1 MKIEVLP
8 IDSLKPYENNA
19 KIHTPAQ
26 VAQIAASIKEFG
38 NNDPIAVDENNMV
51 IEGHGRLLALKSLG
65 VKEAECIRLVGL
77 TDDQKRAYIHIH
89 NQLTMNTGFDMDI
102 LTQELKSIEGID
114 MSFFGFD
121 MDFSIDQDFDFDDGQ
136 NVEDELLS
144 SSAAKEPR
152 TKRGQLW
159 QLGRHRLMVGD
170 STSEEDVDKLTGG
183 EAMDLC
189 ITDPPYNVNYEGGT
203 QEKLTIINDDMDDL
217 SFYRFL
223 QNFYAQMLRVL
234 KYGASYYIFHADTEG
249 LNFRAALQEAGGQVK
264 QNLIWVKNSLVL
276 GRQDY
281 QWKHEPILY
290 GWKDGAGHYFVND
303 RCQTTVFENKP
314 DLDSMTREE
323 LADLAEKLLAKL
335 EEIPTSIIHHDK
347 PVRSELHPTMKPVAL
362 CEKLIQ
368 NSSKRGEKVIDFFGG
383 SGSTLMACE
392 ETGRICY
399 TMELDTRYADV
410 IINRWEEATGEKAVL
425 MNGI

>member
-26 VAQIAASIKEFG
+26 VAQIAASIQEFG

-51 IEGHGRLLALKSLG
+51 IEGYGRILALKSLG
-65 VKEAECIRLVGL
+65 VKEAECIRLVGM

-102 LTQELKSIEGID
+102 LAQELKSIEGID

-121 MDFSIDQDFDFDDGQ
+121 MDFSINQDFDFDDGQ

-362 CEKLIQ
+362 CAKLIQ

>member
-26 VAQIAASIKEFG
+26 VAQIAASIQEFG

-144 SSAAKEPR
+144 SSAAKDPR

-383 SGSTLMACE
+383 SGSTLIPCE

>member
-26 VAQIAASIKEFG
+26 VAQIAASIQEFG

-51 IEGHGRLLALKSLG
+51 IEGHGRILALKSLG
-65 VKEAECIRLVGL
+65 VKEAECIRLVGM

-303 RCQTTVFENKP
+303 RCQTTVLENKP

-362 CEKLIQ
+362 CAKLIQ

>member
-26 VAQIAASIKEFG
+26 VAQIAASIQEFG

-144 SSAAKEPR
+144 SSSAKEPR

-383 SGSTLMACE
+383 SGSTLMARE

>member
-26 VAQIAASIKEFG
+26 VAQIAASIQEFG

-347 PVRSELHPTMKPVAL
+347 PIRSELHPTMKPVAL